1 MGHEALGRAEIE
13 PFEDVGAPE
22 GDLRTQRTGQAARRP
37 GRHGIERRD
46 GIGLQHPPGHRLGEI
61 LAETRGKHPH
71 QLLAGH
77 RF

>member
-1 MGHEALGRAEIE
+1 MGHEALGRTDIE

-22 GDLRTQRTGQAARRP
+22 SDLRTQRTGQAARRP
-37 GRHGIERRD
+37 GRHGIECRD